1 MDIANNV
8 TYLFADGTK
17 QICAINPQV
26 AFNERGRRRTMQEIH
41 KVFQDTQHDLGA
53 ISFEL

>member
-8 TYLFADGTK
+8 TYVFADGTK

-26 AFNERGRRRTMQEIH
+26 MYTDRGKRRSMQEVRNI
-41 KVFQDTQHDLGA
+41 FESTMHDLGA